1 MFVHAVFASFNVL
14 PELLH
19 HEEKAKFFC
28 FMLLSTTGTY
38 RCYALHRG
46 PGQGCSLESYMA
58 SYQVALAGTTHK
70 SSLKRDPV
78 SS

>member
-1 MFVHAVFASFNVL
+1 MFVHAVFASFSVL

-46 PGQGCSLESYMA
+46 LSSTTSPGVPLSSSAELRHLA
-58 SYQVALAGTTHK
+58 KDAL
-70 SSLKRDPV
+70 
-78 SS
+78 